1 MDIEE
6 FDYTDMHF
14 AGFSKGSFFYEG
26 EHDGYTIKAS
36 FKPNNI
42 SGISLEPTENFK
54 DLGWSRVRITDKAG
68 NVVYQYG

>member
-6 FDYTDMHF
+6 FDYADMHF
-14 AGFSKGSFFYEG
+14 TGFSKGTFFYEG
-26 EHDGYTIKAS
+26 EHEGYMIKAG

-42 SGISLEPTENFK
+42 SEISLGPTENFK
-54 DLGWSRVRITDKAG
+54 DLGWSEVRITDRSG

>member
-14 AGFSKGSFFYEG
+14 TGFSGGAFLYKG

-42 SGISLEPTENFK
+42 SEISLAPTENFK
-54 DLGWSRVRITDKAG
+54 DLGWSEVRITDKSG